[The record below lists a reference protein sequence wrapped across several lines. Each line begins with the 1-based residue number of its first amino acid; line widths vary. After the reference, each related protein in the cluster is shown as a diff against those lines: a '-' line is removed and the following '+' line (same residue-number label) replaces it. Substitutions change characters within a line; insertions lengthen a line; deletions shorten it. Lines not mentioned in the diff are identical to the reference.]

1 MNYYG
6 ITIGPIIETIVQ
18 ANTPASLWYASYMFS
33 ELTKELYKSIEKL
46 NQEDDSLQGKITII
60 LPSKI
65 LEETGEDKC
74 IGIGQYPDRILIRVE
89 EKSNEFQDKL
99 EHIKKNIM
107 GTNKDSFIS
116 KIANDCFGNKKLN
129 ENDKFDETLEY
140 IKQYIQIRTIRLN
153 ENDKNIKEDGAVIAL
168 NDYLD
173 ALELKSPIW
182 TCPIMQP
189 FQNLFYAKDDAQI
202 NDEGDNTNKNLLIKS
217 SHFFEKI
224 KKEVT
229 NDEEQKQRETCGFT
243 LVTDASCERIR
254 QLSDIAC
261 IGAPERKNDY
271 KKYHYYALVQADGD
285 NMGTYLRN
293 NSKQEDADWLKKI
306 DQFSKK
312 CSEYTSVSSNL
323 VKEFGGTVIYAGG
336 DDLLFLAPIHNGNN
350 ENICDLIENI
360 NSRFNQIFD
369 ELNQSIKESIDHGI
383 KNSNRSFEKEKLS
396 VSFGVSISNTK
407 YPLYENIKKA
417 RNLLFGVAKETSH
430 KNSIAIS
437 LRKGNSKE
445 MQTCIS
451 LKDSNEEA
459 DSVWSCFR
467 NMLHNF
473 FEEKEAENKMS
484 VYTSVL
490 HKIKTWSVMFQEAA
504 QKAAQDDT
512 LLSNLFQNFFDD
524 IRSEKI
530 SSDVNLGEQS
540 PNYIDT
546 VEELMKFVF
555 KEAPFE
561 DEEAKKRNI
570 ECVIVL
576 LQIGKFFTEKA
587 TEGVDYE

>member
-60 LPSKI
+60 LPSQI
-65 LEETGEDKC
+65 SEETGKDKC

-89 EKSNEFQDKL
+89 EESNKFQDKL
-99 EHIKKNIM
+99 EHIKKNII
-107 GTNKDSFIS
+107 GTDKDSFVS
-116 KIANDCFGNKKLN
+116 KIANDCFGNKELN
-129 ENDKFDETLEY
+129 EKEKKQLDETLEY
-140 IKQYIQIRTIRLN
+140 IMQYIQIRTIRRN
-153 ENDKNIKEDGAVIAL
+153 ENDKNIKKDGAVIAL

-173 ALELKSPIW
+173 ALELESPIM
-182 TCPIMQP
+182 TCSIMQP
-189 FQNLFYAKDDAQI
+189 FQNLFYAKDVAEKD
-202 NDEGDNTNKNLLIKS
+202 DEGNNANKNLLIKS
-217 SHFFEKI
+217 SHFFENI
-224 KKEVT
+224 KNEVT
-229 NDEEQKQRETCGFT
+229 IDEKQKQREKCGFT
-243 LVTDASCERIR
+243 LVTDASCKEIR

-261 IGAPERKNDY
+261 NGVTERKNDY

-285 NMGTYLRN
+285 NMGNYLKN
-293 NSKQEDADWLKKI
+293 NSNPEDADWLKKI

-312 CSEYTSVSSNL
+312 CSEYTSESSYL

-336 DDLLFLAPIHNGNN
+336 DDLLFLAPVHNGNS
-350 ENICDLIENI
+350 ENIFDLIENI
-360 NSRFNQIFD
+360 NCRFNQKFK
-369 ELNQSIKESIDHGI
+369 ELNQSIKESIDHDI
-383 KNSNRSFEKEKLS
+383 INRDRSFEKEKLS

-451 LKDSNEEA
+451 LKGFNEKA

-504 QKAAQDDT
+504 CNDT

-524 IRSEKI
+524 IRSEKV
-530 SSDVNLGEQS
+530 SSDANLSIQS
-540 PNYIDT
+540 NDYINK
-546 VEELMKFVF
+546 VKELMELVF
-555 KEAPFE
+555 KETPFE
-561 DEEAKKRNI
+561 DEEIKKRNI